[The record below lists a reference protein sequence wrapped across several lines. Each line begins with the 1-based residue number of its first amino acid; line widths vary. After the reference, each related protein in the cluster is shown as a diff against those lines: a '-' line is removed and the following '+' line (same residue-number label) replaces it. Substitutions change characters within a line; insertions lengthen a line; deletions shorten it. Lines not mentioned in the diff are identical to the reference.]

1 MIFHASL
8 FIRSLNRISTSLLP
22 SFSLPPGCLWYLNV
36 KLDQVIHLFKSKTR
50 LIDFLLLRRDSKMTI
65 LTVCKQLLGPS
76 TSPAPLPV
84 VARIFDRLNECYRV
98 HVDQEQQQ
106 GPGAAGGAAQW
117 FVDSEFHNSR
127 KSLDA
132 GKF

>member
-1 MIFHASL
+1 MPL
-8 FIRSLNRISTSLLP
+8 FIH
-22 SFSLPPGCLWYLNV
+22 PGCLWYLNV
-36 KLDQVIHLFKSKTR
+36 KLEQVVHLFKSKTR

-76 TSPAPLPV
+76 TNPAPLPV

-98 HVDQEQQQ
+98 HVDQEQQPSQ
-106 GPGAAGGAAQW
+106 GAAAAAAAAQW
-117 FVDSEFHNSR
+117 FVDSDFHNSR

-132 GKF
+132 GTFWLPCFLS